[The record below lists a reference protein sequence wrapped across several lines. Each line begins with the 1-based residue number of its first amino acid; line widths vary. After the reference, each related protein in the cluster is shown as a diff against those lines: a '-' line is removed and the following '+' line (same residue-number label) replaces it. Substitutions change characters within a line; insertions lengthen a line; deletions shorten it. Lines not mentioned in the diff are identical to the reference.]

1 MNMANGQTL
10 VEKLNSVSQLGFL
23 KQYKALPD
31 YIVKNLNQWFSIR
44 EYQQEAISR
53 LIYYLTDYPGKK
65 LPIHLLFNMATG
77 SGKTFLM
84 ASNILYFYKLGYRN
98 FIFFVNS
105 TTVIKK
111 TKANF
116 LDKPSPKYL
125 FAEKVVFNDKEV
137 YIQEVDN
144 FEGVNQDNINILFT
158 TIQGLHSRIWTP
170 QESAITLEDFKN
182 KKIVFLSDEAH
193 HINALTK
200 NIAKM
205 SKEEREENTSW
216 ENTVNKVFQSDSKN
230 IMLEYTAT
238 IDLSDMA
245 IRAKYADKIIY
256 QYTLKEFR
264 EDKFS
269 KDVQI
274 MQSDLDLM
282 ERALQAVILSQY
294 RRKVAEKHKIQLK
307 PVILIKSQK
316 TIAQSEDAEQTFRGM
331 IKKLKVGD
339 IKKIEKN
346 NSNGIIKKTFTF
358 FKDNGITYENL
369 VREIKEDFSEE
380 KCIAVNSK
388 ADSEEKQ
395 IKVNTLEAEH
405 NETRVIFTVNMLNEG
420 WDVLNLY
427 DIVRLYETRD
437 VSSRK
442 IGRKSGGTTIS
453 EAQLIG
459 RGARYYPFTLEEGQD
474 RFKRKYDEDINSEL
488 RVLEELHYHSLNDS
502 RYIAEIKAELV
513 KSGIT
518 PPDERRKQIT
528 VSIKDSIKKT
538 KFWENGLL
546 FINEQKKNNR
556 EKVKRMRDLVLETNF
571 KHKLRIG
578 KTTETGVF
586 DGVTENGGQDQDIA
600 QLNLKFNRIE
610 KHINRKA
617 LDKVEFYRFSN
628 LQSFFPSLK
637 SIDEFLTL
645 DDYLGEVDIEI
656 YGLKDRLDNLSNHD
670 KYEVALDVFKE
681 LANKIESSTSEYIG
695 TKEFKGQNV
704 RSFVPL
710 IKTSEILKGGDDQ
723 QYGIAMSSLET
734 PDDLRL
740 NLQQHDWYM
749 YDENYGTS
757 EEKYFIRFVKYAMEE
772 LKKKYT
778 DIYLL
783 RNERIFK
790 IYHFSD
796 GKAVEPDFMLFL
808 TEKDT
813 KKALSFQLF
822 VEPKGQHLLKTDQ
835 WKEDFLKEIGS
846 HFKIVDLFESD
857 KYRLVGLPF
866 YNEILKKQEFKEA
879 FDKIIKQNDMGVEKS
894 DLYFTD
900 LIPDESMKKTAMYE
914 GYLPVYSLEAVATAF
929 SEEQKLPKVIG
940 WKKVNIKK
948 KFDNDYFIAKVVGR
962 SMEPTIADGS
972 PCLFRFER
980 GGSRNGKIVLV
991 ESRQVSDPETHQRY
1005 TIKRY
1010 SSEKKPIEGERWA
1023 HSKITLSPDN
1033 KEFKD
1038 IVLENVSEDNF
1049 KVIAEFIQVLK

>member
-1 MNMANGQTL
+1 ANGQTL

-31 YIVKNLNQWFSIR
+31 YIVKNLNQRFSIR
-44 EYQQEAISR
+44 EYQREAIAR
-53 LIYYLTDYPGKK
+53 LIYYLTDYPEKT
-65 LPIHLLFNMATG
+65 LPMHLLFNMATG

-84 ASNILYFYKLGYRN
+84 ASNILYLYKLGYRN

-105 TTVIKK
+105 TTIIKK

-116 LDKPSPKYL
+116 LDKSSPKYL
-125 FAEKVVFNDKEV
+125 FAEKIVINDKEV
-137 YIQEVDN
+137 YVQEVHN
-144 FEGVNQDNINILFT
+144 FEGVSRNNINILFT

-170 QESAITLEDFKN
+170 QENAITLEDFKN

-205 SKEEREENTSW
+205 TKEEREESTSW
-216 ENTVNKVFQSDSKN
+216 ENTVNKLFQSDSKN

-238 IDLSDMA
+238 IDLSDRA
-245 IRAKYADKIIY
+245 IRAKYEDKIIY

-274 MQSDLDLM
+274 MQSDLTLM
-282 ERALQAVILSQY
+282 ERALQAIILSQY
-294 RRKVAEKHKIQLK
+294 RRKVAEKYKIQLK
-307 PVILIKSQK
+307 PVILIKAQK
-316 TIAQSEDAEQTFRGM
+316 TIHQSEEAEKDFKEM
-331 IKKLKVGD
+331 IKRLKVSD
-339 IKKIEKN
+339 IKKVERS
-346 NSNGIIKKTFTF
+346 NSNGIITKAFAF
-358 FKDNGITYENL
+358 FKDNAITYDNL
-369 VREIKEDFSEE
+369 AREIKADFSEE

-395 IKVNTLEAEH
+395 IKVNTLESEH

-437 VSSRK
+437 TK
-442 IGRKSGGTTIS
+442 HGKAGKTTVS

-459 RGARYYPFTLEEGQD
+459 RGARYYPFVIEEGQD
-474 RFKRKYDEDINSEL
+474 RFKRKYDDDINSEL

-518 PPDERRKQIT
+518 PPDERRRQIT

-538 KFWENGLL
+538 KFWKNGLL
-546 FINEQKKNNR
+546 FINEQKKNSR
-556 EKVKRMRDLVLETNF
+556 EKVKRMRDLISETIF

-586 DGVTENGGQDQDIA
+586 DDVTINGGQDQDLDKRTI
-600 QLNLKFNRIE
+600 KFNRIE

-628 LQSFFPSLK
+628 LKQFFPSLK
-637 SIDEFLTL
+637 SVDEFLAS
-645 DDYLGEVDIEI
+645 DSYLGEVDIEV
-656 YGLKDRLDNLSNHD
+656 YGLKDRLDNLGNHE
-670 KYEVALDVFKE
+670 KYEVALNVFKE
-681 LANKIESSTSEYIG
+681 LANKIELSTTEYIG
-695 TKEFKGQNV
+695 TKEFKGHSICKIV
-704 RSFVPL
+704 EPSRTGEVL
-710 IKTSEILKGGDDQ
+710 IGGDDKE
-723 QYGIAMSSLET
+723 YGIAMSQT
-734 PDDLRL
+734 TRNDLRL
-740 NLQQHDWYM
+740 HLKDHDWYM

-757 EEKYFIRFVKYAMEE
+757 EEKYFVQFVRHAMDE

-783 RNERIFK
+783 RNERVFK
-790 IYHFSD
+790 IYRFSD
-796 GKAVEPDFMLFL
+796 GKAVEPDFVLFL
-808 TEKDT
+808 TDKDT

-822 VEPKGQHLLKTDQ
+822 VEPKGQHLIKTDQ
-835 WKEDFLKEIGS
+835 WKEDFLKEIES
-846 HFKIVDLFESD
+846 HFKIVDLFESK

-866 YNEILKKQEFKEA
+866 YNEVLKKQEFREA
-879 FDKIIKQNDMGVEKS
+879 FERIVGTKEIEKEKS
-894 DLYFTD
+894 DLFFSD
-900 LIPDESMKKTAMYE
+900 VVPPSKKEYIDF
-914 GYLPVYSLEAVATAF
+914 LPVYTLEAAC
-929 SEEQKLPKVIG
+929 G
-940 WKKVNIKK
+940 
-948 KFDNDYFIAKVVGR
+948 KFGDGR
-962 SMEPTIADGS
+962 EVKISRWVDVQNLRLKGKDTRRFVSQVRGDSMEPRINDGDY
-972 PCLFRFER
+972 CLFQADVV
-980 GGSRNGKIVLV
+980 GSRNDKIVLV
-991 ESRQVSDPETHQRY
+991 QHHSINDLDNGGRY
-1005 TIKRY
+1005 TVKKY
-1010 SSEKKPIEGERWA
+1010 KSYKSKKPGKLNERVEL
-1023 HSKITLSPDN
+1023 IPLN
-1033 KEFKD
+1033 KKHD
-1038 IVLENVSEDNF
+1038 TIVLKGESDEDF

>member
-1 MNMANGQTL
+1 MANGQAL

-31 YIVKNLNQWFSIR
+31 YIVKNLNQRFSIR
-44 EYQQEAISR
+44 EYQREAIAR
-53 LIYYLTDYPGKK
+53 LIYYLTDYQDKT

-84 ASNILYFYKLGYRN
+84 SSDILYLYKLGYRN

-105 TTVIKK
+105 TTIIKK

-116 LDKPSPKYL
+116 LDKSSPKYL

-137 YIQEVDN
+137 QIQEVDN

-170 QESAITLEDFKN
+170 QENAITLEDFKN

-193 HINALTK
+193 HINVLTRNLNRLRPAEQEEK
-200 NIAKM
+200 KCWEKTVEDIFKVNTENIL
-205 SKEEREENTSW
+205 
-216 ENTVNKVFQSDSKN
+216 
-230 IMLEYTAT
+230 LEYTAT
-238 IDLSDMA
+238 VEQHPNIFE
-245 IRAKYADKIIY
+245 KYKDKIIY

-269 KDVQI
+269 KDAQI

-294 RRKVAEKHKIQLK
+294 RRKVAEKYKIQLK

-316 TIAQSEDAEQTFRGM
+316 TIAQSEKAEQKFKQM
-331 IKKLKVGD
+331 IKNLKVRD
-339 IKKIEKN
+339 IKKIEKS
-346 NSNGIIKKTFTF
+346 NSNGIIKKAFTF
-358 FKDNGITYENL
+358 FKDNDITFENL

-427 DIVRLYETRD
+427 DIVRLYETRQTGWGR
-437 VSSRK
+437 SSP
-442 IGRKSGGTTIS
+442 TTIS

-459 RGARYYPFTLEEGQD
+459 RGARYYPFVIEEGQD

-518 PPDERRKQIT
+518 PPDDRRKQIT

-538 KFWENGLL
+538 KFWKNGLL
-546 FINEQKKNNR
+546 FINEQKKNSR
-556 EKVKRMRDLVLETNF
+556 EKVKRMRDLVSETIF
-571 KHKLRIG
+571 KRKLKTG

-586 DGVTENGGQDQDIA
+586 DEATENGGQYQDIA
-600 QLNLKFNRIE
+600 QHNLKFNRIE

-628 LQSFFPSLK
+628 LQRFFPSLK
-637 SIDEFLTL
+637 SIDEFLTS

-656 YGLKDRLDNLSNHD
+656 YGLKDRLDNLSNYD

-681 LANKIESSTSEYIG
+681 LANKIESSTTEYIG
-695 TKEFKGQNV
+695 TKEFKGHSICKV
-704 RSFVPL
+704 IEPSR
-710 IKTSEILKGGDDQ
+710 TGEILIGGDDKEF
-723 QYGIAMSSLET
+723 GIAMSET
-734 PDDLRL
+734 KRDDLRL
-740 NLQQHDWYM
+740 YLKDHDWYM

-757 EEKYFIRFVKYAMEE
+757 EEKYFVQFVRHAMDE

-783 RNERIFK
+783 RNEKIFK
-790 IYHFSD
+790 VCRFSD
-796 GKAVEPDFMLFL
+796 GKAVEPDFVLFL

-835 WKEDFLKEIGS
+835 WKEDFLKEIES
-846 HFKIVDLFESD
+846 RFVIVDLVEAD
-857 KYRLVGLPF
+857 KYKLVGLPF
-866 YNEILKKQEFKEA
+866 YNETMRKQEFTEV
-879 FDKIIKQNDMGVEKS
+879 FYRIIKAGPKSGESAKKS
-894 DLYFTD
+894 DLFFSDVVSGDSITEHQKYT
-900 LIPDESMKKTAMYE
+900 E
-914 GYLPVYSLEAVATAF
+914 YLPVLTLEAAATVF
-929 SEEQKLPKVIG
+929 GKEQQVEPLG
-940 WKKVNIKK
+940 WKKVKTRKRNE
-948 KFDNDYFIAKVVGR
+948 NLFIAHVIGK
-962 SMEPTIADGS
+962 SMEPTIPDGS
-972 PCLFRFER
+972 YCIFRFER
-980 GGSRNGKIVLV
+980 GGSRNGLIMLV
-991 ESRQVSDPETHQRY
+991 ESRLVVDPETSQKF
-1005 TIKRY
+1005 TVKRY
-1010 SSEKKPIEGERWA
+1010 HSEKEYLSDEEWK
-1023 HSKITLSPDN
+1023 HKKITLSPDN
-1033 KEFKD
+1033 KEFED
-1038 IVLENVSEDNF
+1038 IVLKNVTGDDF
-1049 KVIAEFIQVLK
+1049 RVVAEFLEVLVKK

>member
-1 MNMANGQTL
+1 MANEQTL

-31 YIVKNLNQWFSIR
+31 YIVKNLNQRFSIR
-44 EYQQEAISR
+44 EYQREAISR
-53 LIYYLTDYPGKK
+53 LIYYLTDYPDKT

-84 ASNILYFYKLGYRN
+84 ASNILYLYKLGYRN

-105 TTVIKK
+105 TTIIKK

-116 LDKPSPKYL
+116 LDKSSPKYL
-125 FAEKVVFNDKEV
+125 FAEKVIFNDKEV
-137 YIQEVDN
+137 HIQEVDN

-170 QESAITLEDFKN
+170 QENAITLEDFNN

-216 ENTVNKVFQSDSKN
+216 ENTVNKVFQSESKN

-238 IDLSDMA
+238 IDLSDRA
-245 IRAKYADKIIY
+245 IRTKYENKIIY
-256 QYTLKEFR
+256 QYTLREFR

-274 MQSDLDLM
+274 MQSDLDIM

-294 RRKVAEKHKIQLK
+294 RRKVAEKYRIQLK

-316 TIAQSEDAEQTFRGM
+316 TIVQSEHAE
-331 IKKLKVGD
+331 LKFKEMVKRLMVED
-339 IKKIEKN
+339 IKKIEKSN
-346 NSNGIIKKTFTF
+346 TNGIIKKAFAF

-369 VREIKEDFSEE
+369 IREIKADFSNE
-380 KCIAVNSK
+380 KCIAINSK

-405 NETRVIFTVNMLNEG
+405 NEIRVIFTVNMLNEG

-427 DIVRLYETRD
+427 DIVRLYETRQTGWGR
-437 VSSRK
+437 SSP
-442 IGRKSGGTTIS
+442 TTIS

-459 RGARYYPFTLEEGQD
+459 RGARYYPFVIDEGQD
-474 RFKRKYDEDINSEL
+474 RFKRKYDDDINSEL

-518 PPDERRKQIT
+518 PPDERRRQIT

-538 KFWENGLL
+538 KFWKNGLV
-546 FINEQKKNNR
+546 FINEKRKNSR
-556 EKVKRMRDLVLETNF
+556 EKVKRMRDLISEAIF

-586 DGVTENGGQDQDIA
+586 DEVEENGGQDQDLA
-600 QLNLKFNRIE
+600 QYKLKFNRIE
-610 KHINRKA
+610 KHINRRA

-628 LQSFFPSLK
+628 LKQFFPSLK
-637 SIDEFLTL
+637 SVDEFLTSEE
-645 DDYLGEVDIEI
+645 YLGEVDIEI

-670 KYEVALDVFKE
+670 KHEVALDVFKE
-681 LANKIESSTSEYIG
+681 LANKIESSVTEYIG
-695 TKEFKGQNV
+695 TKEFRGHSISKVVEPSRTG
-704 RSFVPL
+704 
-710 IKTSEILKGGDDQ
+710 EILIGGDDKE
-723 QYGIAMSSLET
+723 YGIAMSET
-734 PDDLRL
+734 TRDDLRL
-740 NLQQHDWYM
+740 HLKDHDWYM

-757 EEKYFIRFVKYAMEE
+757 EEKYFIQFVRHAMDE

-783 RNERIFK
+783 RNEGIFK
-790 IYHFSD
+790 IYRFYD
-796 GKAVEPDFMLFL
+796 GKAVEPDFVLFL
-808 TEKDT
+808 TERNT

-835 WKEDFLKEIGS
+835 WKEDFLKEIEI
-846 HFKIVDLFESD
+846 HFKIIDLFESD

-866 YNEILKKQEFKEA
+866 YNEVLKKQEFKEA
-879 FDKIIKQNDMGVEKS
+879 FDRFLVSVEEDKS
-894 DLYFTD
+894 DLFLSD
-900 LIPDESMKKTAMYE
+900 VIPEATVEE
-914 GYLPVYSLEAVATAF
+914 GYLPIYDLQAVATAF
-929 SEEQKLPKVIG
+929 KEQTTPKIKG
-940 WKKVNIKK
+940 WKLIRKGRHLDK
-948 KFDNDYFIAKVVGR
+948 DMFIAQVVGR
-962 SMEPTIADGS
+962 SMEPTIPDGS
-972 PCLFRFER
+972 WCLFRFER
-980 GGSRNGKIVLV
+980 GGSRNGLIVLV
-991 ESRQVSDPETHQRY
+991 ESRQVADPETHLSF

-1010 SSEKKPIEGERWA
+1010 HSEKENLGGEQWQ
-1023 HSKITLSPDN
+1023 HKKIILSPDN

-1038 IVLENVSEDNF
+1038 IVLQNIAGDDF
-1049 KVIAEFIQVLK
+1049 RVIAEFLEVLAKGKKIIADQ

>member
-1 MNMANGQTL
+1 MANGQTL

-23 KQYKALPD
+23 KQYKTLPD
-31 YIVKNLNQWFSIR
+31 YIVKNLNQRFSIR
-44 EYQQEAISR
+44 EYQKEAIAR
-53 LIYYLTDYPGKK
+53 IIYYLTEYPDKTF
-65 LPIHLLFNMATG
+65 PIHLLFNMATG

-84 ASNILYFYKLGYRN
+84 ASDILYLYKLGYRD

-105 TTVIKK
+105 TTIIKK

-116 LDKPSPKYL
+116 LDKSSPKYL

-137 YIQEVDN
+137 HIQEVDN
-144 FEGVNQDNINILFT
+144 FEGLNQDNINILFT
-158 TIQGLHSRIWTP
+158 TIQGFHSRIGTP
-170 QESAITLEDFKN
+170 QENAITLEDFKN

-205 SKEEREENTSW
+205 SKVEREENTSW

-245 IRAKYADKIIY
+245 IRAKYEDKIIY

-294 RRKVAEKHKIQLK
+294 RRKVAEKYKIQLK
-307 PVILIKSQK
+307 PVILVKSQK
-316 TIAQSEDAEQTFRGM
+316 TISQSEDAEKKFKEM

-339 IKKIEKN
+339 IKKIEKSN
-346 NSNGIIKKTFTF
+346 NNGIIKTAFTF
-358 FKDNGITYENL
+358 FKKNSITYENL
-369 VREIKEDFSEE
+369 VREIKGDFSEE

-405 NETRVIFTVNMLNEG
+405 NETRLIFTVNMLNEG

-437 VSSRK
+437 TRHSK
-442 IGRKSGGTTIS
+442 AGGTTIS

-459 RGARYYPFTLEEGQD
+459 RGARYYPFIIEKGQD
-474 RFKRKYDEDINSEL
+474 RFRRKYDEDINSEL

-518 PPDERRKQIT
+518 PSDDRRKQIT
-528 VSIKDSIKKT
+528 VSIKNSIKKS
-538 KFWENGLL
+538 KFWKNGLL
-546 FINEQKKNNR
+546 FFNEQKKNNR
-556 EKVKRMRDLVLETNF
+556 EKVKQMRDLISEAIF

-578 KTTETGVF
+578 KTTETSVF
-586 DGVTENGGQDQDIA
+586 DEVTENGGQDQDVK
-600 QLNLKFNRIE
+600 QLNIKFNRIE
-610 KHINRKA
+610 KQINRRA
-617 LDKVEFYRFSN
+617 LDKVEFYRYFN
-628 LQSFFPSLK
+628 LQRFFPSLK
-637 SIDEFLTL
+637 SVNEFLTSE
-645 DDYLGEVDIEI
+645 DYLGEVDIEI
-656 YGLKDRLDNLSNHD
+656 YGLKERLDNLSNQD
-670 KYEVALDVFKE
+670 KYEVALNVFKE
-681 LANKIESSTSEYIG
+681 LANKIESSTTEYVG
-695 TKEFKGQNV
+695 TKEFKGHSINKV
-704 RSFVPL
+704 VEPSKTGEVL
-710 IKTSEILKGGDDQ
+710 IGGDDKEF
-723 QYGIAMSSLET
+723 GIAMSET
-734 PDDLRL
+734 TKDDLRL
-740 NLQQHDWYM
+740 HLKDHDWYM

-757 EEKYFIRFVKYAMEE
+757 EEKYFIQFVRHAMDE
-772 LKKKYT
+772 LKKKYM

-783 RNERIFK
+783 RNEKIFK
-790 IYHFSD
+790 IYRFSD
-796 GKAVEPDFMLFL
+796 GKAVEPDFVLFL

-835 WKEDFLKEIGS
+835 WKEDFLKEIES
-846 HFKIVDLFESD
+846 RFVIVDLVETD
-857 KYRLVGLPF
+857 KYKLIGLPF
-866 YNEILKKQEFKEA
+866 YNETMRKQEFKEV
-879 FDKIIKQNDMGVEKS
+879 FERFLTPVGSKREKS
-894 DLYFTD
+894 DLFFSDVVPEAT
-900 LIPDESMKKTAMYE
+900 LKK
-914 GYLPVYSLEAVATAF
+914 GYLPIYDLQAVATTF
-929 SEEQKLPKVIG
+929 KEQATPKIKG
-940 WKKVNIKK
+940 WKPMPKGRLLTG
-948 KFDNDYFIAKVVGR
+948 DMFIAQVVGK
-962 SMEPTIADGS
+962 SMEPTIPDGGW
-972 PCLFRFER
+972 CLFRFER
-980 GGSRNGKIVLV
+980 GGSRNGKVVLV
-991 ESRQVSDPETHQRY
+991 ESLQVSDPETHQSF

-1010 SSEKKPIEGERWA
+1010 HSEKENLGGGQWRHK
-1023 HSKITLSPDN
+1023 KIILSPDN

-1038 IVLENVSEDNF
+1038 IVLKNVAGDDF
-1049 KVIAEFIQVLK
+1049 RVVAEFVEALAVK